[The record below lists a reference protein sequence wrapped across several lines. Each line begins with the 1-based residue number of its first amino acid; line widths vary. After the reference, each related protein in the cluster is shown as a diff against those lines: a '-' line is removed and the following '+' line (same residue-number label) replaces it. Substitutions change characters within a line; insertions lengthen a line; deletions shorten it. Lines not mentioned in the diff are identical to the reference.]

1 MKNRTITIIIIA
13 GVFSIL
19 FVSIV
24 QFIWADN
31 LVKIGHKQLNHKVKI
46 ALTNAGYKLRLIHH
60 SSIDKIHLV
69 KQISDESFIVEIQD
83 IVNPSQIDS
92 LLQEEFADLEVN
104 RDYKIAI
111 YDCFTD
117 SVLYSHSGSNR
128 EELVAAKEYGV
139 NWDINSYNFG
149 VIFSKE
155 NIFITYRKIWI
166 GSFSVVLVLS
176 FLFIYMIV
184 LIIRQKNIDD
194 MKTDFINNMTH
205 ELKTPISTISLSSKV
220 INNPNIIND
229 PERLSRY
236 ASIIEEENI
245 RLRNQVEKVL
255 QISFFEKQEIQLNIN
270 NSNIKELIEASI
282 KPFQILLQ
290 EKNGKINLTGTD
302 VTAQIDENYFSNVI
316 SNLIDNAIKY
326 AGDSAP
332 EIDISINKMGKNFTL
347 SIADKGI
354 GMKKEE
360 MKNIFTKFY
369 RVPTGDIHNVKG
381 FGIGLSYVQLMVKQH
396 RGTIDVKSEIGVR
409 TTFTIRLPLKQN
421 R

>member
-1 MKNRTITIIIIA
+1 MKNRTITAIIIA
-13 GVFSIL
+13 GIFSIL
-19 FVSIV
+19 LVSIV

-31 LVKIGHKQLNHKVKI
+31 LVKVEKKQFNHKVKI

-60 SSIDKIHLV
+60 TSIDKIHLV

-92 LLQEEFADLEVN
+92 LLQEEFTGLEVN
-104 RDYKIAI
+104 RNYKIAI

-117 SVLYSHSGSNR
+117 SVLYSHSGSKM
-128 EELVAAKEYGV
+128 EEQVAAKEYGV

-155 NIFITYRKIWI
+155 NVFVTYRKIWI
-166 GSFSVVLVLS
+166 ASVGVVVVLS
-176 FLFIYMIV
+176 FFFIYMII
-184 LIIRQKNIDD
+184 LIVRQKKLGD

-220 INNPNIIND
+220 INDPNIINQ

-245 RLRNQVEKVL
+245 RLKNQVEKVL
-255 QISFFEKQEIQLNIN
+255 QISFFEKQNIQLNIQ
-270 NSNIKELIEASI
+270 NSNIKTLVETSI
-282 KPFQILLQ
+282 KPFQILLE
-290 EKNGKINLTGTD
+290 EKKGIVTLTGAD
-302 VTAQIDENYFSNVI
+302 FSAEVDENYFSNVI

-326 AGDSAP
+326 SGDRSPA
-332 EIDISINKMGKNFTL
+332 IDIVIEKTTKHFTL
-347 SIADKGI
+347 IISDKGI

-360 MKNIFTKFY
+360 LKNIFTKFY
-369 RVPTGDIHNVKG
+369 RVPTGNVHNVKG
-381 FGIGLSYVQLMVKQH
+381 FGIGLSYVQLMVKKH
-396 RGTIDVKSEIGVR
+396 GGTIDVKSER
-409 TTFTIRLPLKQN
+409 NLQTTFTICLPLKQN
-421 R
+421 V

>member
-1 MKNRTITIIIIA
+1 MKNRTISVIIIA

-31 LVKIGHKQLNHKVKI
+31 LVRIEQKQLNHKVKI

-92 LLQEEFADLEVN
+92 LLQEEFEDLEVN

-117 SVLYSHSGSNR
+117 SVLYSHSGSNM

-155 NIFITYRKIWI
+155 NVFVTYRKIWI
-166 GSFSVVLVLS
+166 ASVSVVVVLS
-176 FLFIYMIV
+176 FLFIYMVI
-184 LIIRQKNIDD
+184 LIIRQKKIGD

-205 ELKTPISTISLSSKV
+205 ELKTPISTVSLASKV
-220 INNPNIIND
+220 INDPNIINQ

-236 ASIIEEENI
+236 ASIIEEENL
-245 RLRNQVEKVL
+245 RLKKQVERVL
-255 QISFFEKQEIQLNIN
+255 QISFFEKQNIQLNID
-270 NSNIKELIEASI
+270 NSNIKALIKTSI
-282 KPFQILLQ
+282 KPFQILLE
-290 EKNGKINLTGTD
+290 EKNGTINLTGD
-302 VTAQIDENYFSNVI
+302 SFTAQIDENYFSNVI
-316 SNLIDNAIKY
+316 SNLVDNAIKY
-326 AGDSAP
+326 SGDSAP
-332 EIDISINKMGKNFTL
+332 DIDISIERAAKNFTL
-347 SIADKGI
+347 TISDQGI
-354 GMKKEE
+354 GMQKEE
-360 MKNIFTKFY
+360 LKNIFAKFY
-369 RVPTGDIHNVKG
+369 RVPTGNVHNVKG
-381 FGIGLSYVQLMVKQH
+381 FGIGLSYVQLMVKKH
-396 RGTIDVKSEIGVR
+396 GGTIDVKSEIGVK
-409 TTFTIRLPLKQN
+409 TTFMICLPLMQN
-421 R
+421 K

>member
-1 MKNRTITIIIIA
+1 MKNRTISVIIIA

-31 LVKIGHKQLNHKVKI
+31 LVRIEQKQLNHKVKI

-92 LLQEEFADLEVN
+92 LLQGEFEDLEVN

-117 SVLYSHSGSNR
+117 SVLYSHSGSNM

-155 NIFITYRKIWI
+155 NVFVTYRKIWI
-166 GSFSVVLVLS
+166 ASVSVVVVLS
-176 FLFIYMIV
+176 FLFIYMVI
-184 LIIRQKNIDD
+184 LIIRQKKIGD

-205 ELKTPISTISLSSKV
+205 ELKTPISTVSLASKV
-220 INNPNIIND
+220 INDPNIINQ

-236 ASIIEEENI
+236 ASIIEEENL
-245 RLRNQVEKVL
+245 RLKKQVERVL
-255 QISFFEKQEIQLNIN
+255 QISFFEKQNIQLNID
-270 NSNIKELIEASI
+270 NSNIKALIKTSI
-282 KPFQILLQ
+282 KPFQILLE
-290 EKNGKINLTGTD
+290 EKNGTINLTGD
-302 VTAQIDENYFSNVI
+302 SFTAQIDENYFSNVI
-316 SNLIDNAIKY
+316 SNLVDNAIKY
-326 AGDSAP
+326 SGDSAP
-332 EIDISINKMGKNFTL
+332 DIDISIERAAKNFTL
-347 SIADKGI
+347 TISDQGI
-354 GMKKEE
+354 GMQKEE
-360 MKNIFTKFY
+360 LKNIFAKFY
-369 RVPTGDIHNVKG
+369 RVPTGNVHNVKG
-381 FGIGLSYVQLMVKQH
+381 FGIGLSYVQLMVKKH
-396 RGTIDVKSEIGVR
+396 GGTIDVKSEIGVK
-409 TTFTIRLPLKQN
+409 TTFMICLPLMQN
-421 R
+421 K